1 MSVRR
6 IGLCTDSTAQVSA
19 AWLVDAGL
27 AGVPFEAVPM
37 TLRVD
42 RSSVTAARSTPDREL
57 PSERDHELGDVD
69 PVAEYLEG
77 LELDV
82 DHWYEHPLD
91 VASCAVVA
99 PSPGQFALA
108 YETLLDQGCT
118 DIVSLHATSALSA
131 APAVPACSGS
141 LNAARLAAHRTAAP
155 VRVVEVPLAG
165 FGIGACV
172 WAAGRAIATGA
183 SLDEVIDT
191 VERLA
196 GRMGHVFLAAPLEAM
211 TTRPLVGAEPL
222 VVHRVTAGVVEPV
235 AAVDTV
241 VDAVNAMAAGVLG
254 HAARARVAIGHGD
267 ASIAPV
273 ADALAA
279 AVGES
284 AQVTEVRRYRVGP
297 SSSLLTGPGVVRA
310 FVLPED

>member
-19 AWLVDAGL
+19 AWLADAGF
-27 AGVPFEAVPM
+27 AGVPFEVVPV

-42 RSSVTAARSTPDREL
+42 RSPVMATSLAHGDPADDR
-57 PSERDHELGDVD
+57 
-69 PVAEYLEG
+69 VADADRATEYLEVSSSTSTAG
-77 LELDV
+77 TTIRSTCPRAPWS
-82 DHWYEHPLD
+82 HRAP
-91 VASCAVVA
+91 AS
-99 PSPGQFALA
+99 SLA
-108 YETLLDQGCT
+108 YETLLDHGCT
-118 DIVSLHATSALSA
+118 DIVSLHAASSLCA

-165 FGIGACV
+165 FGIGACA
-172 WAAGRAIATGA
+172 WAAGRAIVAGA
-183 SLDEVIDT
+183 SLDEVIDG
-191 VERLA
+191 VDRLA
-196 GRMGHVFLAAPLEAM
+196 RRMGHVFLAAPLEEL
-211 TTRPLVGAEPL
+211 TTRSPDGAEPL
-222 VVHRVTAGVVEPV
+222 AVHRVHDGVVEPV

-254 HAARARVAIGHGD
+254 HASRARVAIGHGD

-284 AQVTEVRRYRVGP
+284 AQVAEVRRYRIGP

-310 FVLPED
+310 FTLPEV

>member
-19 AWLVDAGL
+19 AWLADAGF
-27 AGVPFEAVPM
+27 AGVPFEVVPV

-42 RSSVTAARSTPDREL
+42 RSPVMATSLAHGDPADDRVADADRVT
-57 PSERDHELGDVD
+57 
-69 PVAEYLEG
+69 EYLEG

-82 DHWYEHPLD
+82 DRWYDHPLD
-91 VASCAVVA
+91 VSTCAVVA

-108 YETLLDQGCT
+108 YETLLDHGCT
-118 DIVSLHATSALSA
+118 DIVSLHAASSLCA

-165 FGIGACV
+165 FGIGACA
-172 WAAGRAIATGA
+172 WAAGRAIVAGA
-183 SLDEVIDT
+183 SLDEVIDG
-191 VERLA
+191 VDRLA
-196 GRMGHVFLAAPLEAM
+196 RRMGHVFLAAPLEEL
-211 TTRPLVGAEPL
+211 TTRSPDGAEPL
-222 VVHRVTAGVVEPV
+222 AVHRVHDGVVEPV

-254 HAARARVAIGHGD
+254 HASRARVAIGHGD

-284 AQVTEVRRYRVGP
+284 AQVAEVRRYRIGP

-310 FVLPED
+310 FTLPEV